1 MASYPKQALKLVNNN
16 QVRVPLGKSVKA
28 WFGIDSF
35 TIPMPSNLKFE
46 DLRELRIVPRNGCF
60 YSEFIY
66 RRLKQQPLADKNKV
80 LGIDPG
86 LDNWLTCVSNQGTS
100 FIVDGRQVKSI
111 NCWYNKQIA
120 RIKEGKPQG
129 FWSKRLADITEKR
142 NRQIRDAVNKAARLV
157 INNCLDCQIGTVVF
171 GWNQGQRQA
180 INLGKKTNQKFVQIP
195 TARLKDRIA
204 QLCELYGMQF
214 VETEESD
221 RVTIVICG

>member
-1 MASYPKQALKLVNNN
+1 M
-16 QVRVPLGKSVKA
+16 PLGKSVKA

-35 TIPMPSNLKFE
+35 TIPMPSNLKSE
-46 DLRELRIVPRNGCF
+46 QLRELRIVPRNGYF
-60 YSEFIY
+60 YGEFVY
-66 RRLKQQPLADKNKV
+66 RLEKQKLTVDQKKV

-86 LDNWLTCVSNQGTS
+86 LDNWLTCVGNEGTS

-129 FWSKRLADITEKR
+129 FWSKRLAEITEKR
-142 NRQIRDAVNKAARLV
+142 NRQIRDAVNKAARIV
-157 INNCLDCQIGTVVF
+157 INHCWDYQIGIVVF
-171 GWNQGQRQA
+171 GWNKGQRQA
-180 INLGKKTNQKFVQIP
+180 INLGKKTNQKIVQIP

-221 RVTIVICG
+221 RVTIKFSG